1 MNKKLFH
8 KDFTMMVIG
17 QIISI
22 FGNSILRFAISLYV
36 LDLTGSASIFAGILA
51 LVFGIIYRL
60 AISMLPT
67 ILLSPIGGMVSDRLS
82 RKYIMVI
89 LDFATALLIL
99 LFVCSLGSSYIVVV
113 IAVFMV
119 LLSLIQSFYQPSVQA
134 SIPSITDKDNLV
146 AANSVVYQINALA
159 NLLGPI
165 LGGLLYGFFP
175 IQVIALLSAF
185 CFFCSSILELFLHI
199 PYTRQP
205 RAASIFR
212 TVKADFKEAISFIL
226 HDNPAIF
233 KLLILLSGLN
243 MFLRFS

>member
-36 LDLTGSASIFAGILA
+36 LDLTGSASIFAGI
-51 LVFGIIYRL
+51 L

-165 LGGLLYGFFP
+165 LGGLL
-175 IQVIALLSAF
+175 
-185 CFFCSSILELFLHI
+185 
-199 PYTRQP
+199 
-205 RAASIFR
+205 
-212 TVKADFKEAISFIL
+212 
-226 HDNPAIF
+226 
-233 KLLILLSGLN
+233 
-243 MFLRFS
+243 